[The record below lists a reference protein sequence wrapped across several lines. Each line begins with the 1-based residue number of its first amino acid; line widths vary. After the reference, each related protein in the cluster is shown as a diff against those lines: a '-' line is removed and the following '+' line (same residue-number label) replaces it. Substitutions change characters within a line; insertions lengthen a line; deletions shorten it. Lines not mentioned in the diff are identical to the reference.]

1 MKHIIVPIDFSEEA
15 LHGLEFALVLAGK
28 FKADVQMVHVCPPAN
43 NKFQSEIEMEISE
56 YEEKFIAIEKEWL
69 QKYPDISL
77 QHIAKRGKIYR
88 EVVNQADSM
97 NDSCIVCSTHGGSG
111 FEEFF
116 IGSNAYKIISY
127 TTLPVFTVRG
137 NIVPSTIKRIVLPI
151 DITLETREKV
161 PFTTSLAGIFDAEV
175 HVVTLSSTNDESI
188 QKKLNEYSGQ
198 VIKYL
203 NAHSIS
209 YQSSSLQGGNQTDI
223 ILDYAKKSDA
233 SLISIMSDQE
243 KTISNLL
250 LGSYTHQMIN
260 KSTIP
265 VLINSVRQLG
275 IISESFRAEGIISD

>member
-15 LHGLEFALVLAGK
+15 LHGLELALVLAGK
-28 FKADVQMVHVCPPAN
+28 FKADVQMVYVCAPAY
-43 NKFQSEIEMEISE
+43 NKFQSELEMEVSE
-56 YEEKFIAIEKEWL
+56 YEEKLSTIEKEWL
-69 QKYPDISL
+69 QKYPDIFL
-77 QHIAKRGKIYR
+77 HHIVKRGKIYR
-88 EVVNQADSM
+88 EVVNQADSL

-111 FEEFF
+111 FEELF
-116 IGSNAYKIISY
+116 IGSNAYRIISY

-137 NIVPSTIKRIVLPI
+137 DIVPSAIKRIVLPI
-151 DITLETREKV
+151 DITHETREKV
-161 PFTTSLAGIFDAEV
+161 PFTSTLATIFDAEV

-203 NAHSIS
+203 NAHAIS
-209 YQSSSLQGGNQTDI
+209 CHSSSLRGSNQTDI
-223 ILDYAKKSDA
+223 ILDYAKKIKAD
-233 SLISIMSDQE
+233 LISIMSDQE

-265 VLINSVRQLG
+265 ILINSIRQLG
-275 IISESFRAEGIISD
+275 IIPESFRAEGIISD